1 MIIMEYTKDQETG
14 RIIYFDDT
22 VDIGKEPLPIPEENR
37 WYHEKVHQEVM
48 EKYFRKQAPTR

>member
-1 MIIMEYTKDQETG
+1 MEYTKDQETG